1 MHCDKKGENITEFIS
16 KIVSHFPLAG
26 RLIKIIPII
35 QGHINTTYRLITEDD
50 EGIPHSYALQAINQ
64 YVFKNPEEVM
74 ENICAV
80 TAHLHKKILAAGG
93 NPERE
98 ALTVIYAK
106 DGKSFHIDE
115 RGEYWRIYHFI
126 RGASTYDTVQNA
138 RHLYNAGYA
147 FGRFQTLLADFPIHT
162 LKDTIPDFHNTKKR
176 MADFFAAVEK
186 DECGRVKDVLPE
198 IEFFRERANEASRL
212 VDMQALGLLPLRVT
226 HNDTKYNNIMIDDE
240 TGEALC
246 VIDLDT
252 VMPGLAAY
260 DYGDAIRFAAST
272 AAEDE
277 TDLSLVNLDMHLFEQ
292 FTAGFVGA
300 TTGFLTKAE
309 IENLPW
315 GARLITLELAS
326 RFLKD
331 HLEGDKYFRIHRE
344 NHNLDRARNQM
355 KLVLEMEKHFDEMCA
370 ITSKYM

>member
-1 MHCDKKGENITEFIS
+1 
-16 KIVSHFPLAG
+16 
-26 RLIKIIPII
+26 
-35 QGHINTTYRLITEDD
+35 
-50 EGIPHSYALQAINQ
+50 
-64 YVFKNPEEVM
+64 
-74 ENICAV
+74 
-80 TAHLHKKILAAGG
+80 
-93 NPERE
+93 
-98 ALTVIYAK
+98 
-106 DGKSFHIDE
+106 
-115 RGEYWRIYHFI
+115 
-126 RGASTYDTVQNA
+126 
-138 RHLYNAGYA
+138 
-147 FGRFQTLLADFPIHT
+147 
-162 LKDTIPDFHNTKKR
+162 
-176 MADFFAAVEK
+176 
-186 DECGRVKDVLPE
+186 
-198 IEFFRERANEASRL
+198 
-212 VDMQALGLLPLRVT
+212 
-226 HNDTKYNNIMIDDE
+226 
-240 TGEALC
+240 
-246 VIDLDT
+246 
-252 VMPGLAAY
+252 MPGLAAY